1 MASRDYFKGKRVAV
15 IGLGQHGE
23 MVEDVKY
30 LIKAGAWVSI
40 YDLKSEARLKNH
52 LVFLR
57 SVGLANYVCGS
68 IPSEDLL
75 DMDVIILSHEYP
87 RDSSFLKGVY
97 AQNIERRKEAAPK
110 VEREGANVTVGEMG
124 EATGKVIPVEYQ
136 ETLFF
141 KLAPP
146 ITLVGVM
153 GTCGKSTVIS
163 ILRPL
168 LEKICETYDSQG
180 LFVVDSESAD
190 GVLAHLK
197 KIKNGDIVVM
207 RIIDEMIPELH
218 VMRISPH
225 VAVFTTMPT
234 TRGSMGSPF
243 EVLAYQTYNNFIVAS
258 DEVIDATR
266 MAQAQPR
273 AKMLRTKATL
283 IPDDWGFEGRG
294 THDRLNAALAFQAAQ
309 LFKVDAEMARHILT
323 DWKSLK
329 GRLELIKKV
338 KGVEFFN
345 DTMSMTPDSTLAGI
359 TALSQGRNIIL
370 IFGGVDGGFEYR
382 VLYSQLPRYVH
393 TVVNI
398 PGSGTMRQRVLLQGI
413 EGVGVRSVPSIDEA
427 VRTAFEC
434 AQKGDRVLFSPG
446 FDAGGVEGS
455 KIERGERFVRAVRGL

>member
-15 IGLGQHGE
+15 VGLGPHGE

-68 IPSEDLL
+68 IPAEDLL
-75 DMDVIILSHEYP
+75 DMDIIILSHEYP

-97 AQNIERRKEAAPK
+97 AQNDEQKEK
-110 VEREGANVTVGEMG
+110 VARTSDTDEQTVAQASEQQ
-124 EATGKVIPVEYQ
+124 GKVIAVEYP

-146 ITLVGVM
+146 VTLVGVM

-163 ILRPL
+163 ILTPL
-168 LEKICETYDSQG
+168 LQKVCETYDTQG
-180 LFVVDSESAD
+180 LFTVDSESAD
-190 GVLAHLK
+190 GVLVHLK
-197 KIKNGDIVVM
+197 KIKSGDIVVM
-207 RIIDEMIPELH
+207 RIIDEMLPELH
-218 VMRISPH
+218 SMRISPH
-225 VAVFTTMPT
+225 VAVFTTTPT
-234 TRGSMGSPF
+234 VRGSLKSPF
-243 EVLAYQTYNNFIVAS
+243 DVLMYQTYNNFIVAS

-266 MAQAQPR
+266 SGASQAR
-273 AKMLRTKATL
+273 AKMLRTKAAL
-283 IPDDWGFEGRG
+283 VPEDWGFEGRG
-294 THDRLNAALAFQAAQ
+294 MHDRLNAALALQAAR
-309 LFKVDAEMARHILT
+309 LFKVDDDMARHVLT

-370 IFGGVDGGFEYR
+370 IFGGVDGGYEYR
-382 VLYSQLPRYVH
+382 TLYSQLPRYVH

-398 PGSGTMRQRVLLQGI
+398 PGSGTMRQRLLLQGI

-434 AQKGDRVLFSPG
+434 SQKGDRVLFSPG

-455 KIERGERFVRAVRGL
+455 RVERGEKFVRAVRGL